1 MSRTDDAESM
11 TRGLRITI
19 RMRARPLRAA
29 GLGAGILLSGGL
41 AWALLDGSLGG
52 DGATASL
59 LGAVSAFSVAALPV
73 LAMAVMAWQL
83 VWGAAGRETILV
95 RRHGVSVRQ
104 SLGPLSFG
112 RSYWAAPGRKCLG
125 SRASDRKP
133 FWERLCIES
142 GRGSV
147 VFCHEGHMVRIARD
161 LDKAEGVYL
170 VTAVRI
176 LMQDSSS
183 RASRS

>member
-1 MSRTDDAESM
+1 MTRTDDAESM

-19 RMRARPLRAA
+19 RMRARPLRAT
-29 GLGAGILLSGGL
+29 GLGTGILLSGAL
-41 AWALLDGSLGG
+41 AWVLLDGSLGE
-52 DGATASL
+52 DGVTGSL

-73 LAMAVMAWQL
+73 LAMAVMAWRL
-83 VWGAAGRETILV
+83 LWSAAGRETILV

-104 SLGPLSFG
+104 SLGPLSFA
-112 RSYWAAPGRKCLG
+112 RSYSAAPGRKCG
-125 SRASDRKP
+125 GGRPPDRKP

-147 VFCHEGHMVRIARD
+147 VFCHEDHMVRIARD

-176 LMQDSSS
+176 LMQT
-183 RASRS
+183 R